1 MNYFFIL
8 PLLILGCSVSFSSQA
23 QQSNDKKS
31 KGSTAVKSEAS
42 PGDTLT
48 IKSYGPNN
56 QVKIDTLLVSG
67 TDTLKVINGRTVGEI
82 NQKGESNKVEINH
95 KRHPN
100 NTSGQK
106 VTITQTGSNNSVKI
120 NSGN

>member
-8 PLLILGCSVSFSSQA
+8 PLVILGCSVSFSSQA
-23 QQSNDKKS
+23 QSKDKKS
-31 KGSTAVKSEAS
+31 EGSTTVRSEAS
-42 PGDTLT
+42 KGDTLT

-56 QVKIDTLLVSG
+56 QVKIDTLLVNG
-67 TDTLKVINGRTVGEI
+67 TDTLHVINGRTVGEI
-82 NQKGESNKVEINH
+82 NQAGESNKVEINH

-100 NTSGQK
+100 NTSSNK
-106 VTITQTGSNNSVKI
+106 VTITQSGSNNSVKI